1 MSKRIYHHYTK
12 CEEYQTNM
20 WLSVPVSER
29 QALIDQSYNLML
41 DFDGFYNAMKRVIT
55 EWKFS
60 CEAAFTA
67 SVINHQAWI
76 GHAGCALNHNA
87 PEELTRLAW
96 RQLAQEQQDLA
107 NLAADKVINEWR
119 SLNA

>member
-1 MSKRIYHHYTK
+1 
-12 CEEYQTNM
+12 M
-20 WLSVPVSER
+20 WLSVPVKER

-41 DFDGFYNAMKRVIT
+41 DFNGFYQAMKRVIT

-96 RQLAQEQQDLA
+96 RQLTQEQQDLA

-119 SLNA
+119 SQHA

>member
-1 MSKRIYHHYTK
+1 MTKRIYHHYSK
-12 CEEYQTNM
+12 CEEYKTNM
-20 WLSVPVSER
+20 WLSVPVNER
-29 QALIDQSYNLML
+29 QSLIDHSYQLML
-41 DFDGFYNAMKRVIT
+41 DVEGFYQAMKRVIT

-76 GHAGCALNHNA
+76 GHAGCAINHNA

-96 RQLAQEQQDLA
+96 RQLTEQQQDLA
-107 NLAADKVINEWR
+107 NEAADKVINEWKAN
-119 SLNA
+119 NA